1 MAYPYD
7 DTPFQQTA
15 VPGGLLGTMLQPQV
29 QPQQAAA
36 PAPRSMSLGGLIA
49 DNPGFLAGITALS
62 MLANNNGRR
71 SFGQLLGRG
80 GLDALGALGTA
91 GMMGYQQERQK
102 TQDAFARAQ
111 WEAAQQD
118 RAFDRQLALSNLA
131 LSRSLSLGKM
141 QDAQA
146 AAARQA
152 DFDAALSGAGG
163 IGGAGGTVR
172 PMSSGAPAIPDGS
185 DPYSIAVQSESGGN
199 PWAISP
205 DRGGSTSY
213 GRFQFNT
220 LPGNSMWQFINY
232 LKASRPELYQALGG
246 GAFQPGTADFNKAWK
261 AASASPAAGQMA
273 DAQNAFFREQFI
285 NPALARLRGTG
296 IDAFMQNPAFVQML
310 ASTAAQ
316 HGVGGAARILSN
328 AWKGVDKSQS
338 PEAQLEALVRGTYAG
353 RSDPREFINQLKEDP
368 NFMAKVR
375 PRFAREQEQILGML
389 RGGQNPGQGRSPNAP
404 GGTSPEVA
412 AIDAE
417 MQRLTGLLPSAPNT
431 ESREK
436 TEAVIRALRE
446 KRNALTGDRSRSDSD
461 QQRLFDNERNM
472 RKDFDTASTAYM
484 DSGRMLTDLLS
495 SAKGN
500 SGIGDVAMVY
510 AMMKMFDPTSVV
522 REGEFAT
529 AKNAAGVDERVR
541 AAWNSLIGNGKLSA
555 EQRRQMISLARDYF
569 GTRAYAQRGVND
581 RFRRQAKDYG
591 LNADRIVYDPYATL
605 MSEANDWL
613 KANPVMAAA
622 PVHGQSAPA
631 QGGQNVPPLKLNRRG
646 DPRN

>member
-7 DTPFQQTA
+7 NGQT
-15 VPGGLLGTMLQPQV
+15 PGGLLGMWGGQ
-29 QPQQAAA
+29 
-36 PAPRSMSLGGLIA
+36 PAPKNVSMA
-49 DNPGFLAGITALS
+49 DVVSGNPGFLAGVTALS

-91 GMMGYQQERQK
+91 GMLGYQQDRQR

-111 WEAAQQD
+111 WDAAQQD
-118 RAFDRQLALSNLA
+118 RAFNRQLALTNLDLTRSMA
-131 LSRSLSLGKM
+131 LGRM
-141 QDAQA
+141 QRDQEN
-146 AAARQA
+146 AARQA
-152 DFDAALSGAGG
+152 DFNAALTGAGDMRPSPY
-163 IGGAGGTVR
+163 GAA
-172 PMSSGAPAIPDGS
+172 MIPDGS